1 MSESQEPKLFGE
13 GHPASDFILEW
24 WDSLKKNKGDRAE
37 LRRCK
42 NLKDVEST
50 STYMR
55 CYWKLL
61 KSIDQKEKKTSWD
74 QAAIIIGLASHIE
87 DNVTKY
93 RQKDE
98 DGKEAEKDFYFG
110 YQLAMQKGLENK
122 NPKLSE
128 LRFRRLLK
136 IKNRDREKLYHF
148 LVQVIR
154 MLEKKVNMLDLLSI
168 AYFWGDTT
176 KTNLAYKYYEKANL
190 EK

>member
-1 MSESQEPKLFGE
+1 MTELKNPRLFEE
-13 GHPASDFILEW
+13 GHPASDYILEW
-24 WDSLKKNKGDRAE
+24 WVDLKQNKGARAE

-42 NLKDVEST
+42 NLKDVESA
-50 STYMR
+50 SAYMR

-61 KSIDQKEKKTSWD
+61 KSFDQKEKKPSWN

-98 DGKEAEKDFYFG
+98 YGKEEEKDFYFG
-110 YQLAMQKGLENK
+110 YQLATQRGLENK

-136 IKNRDREKLYHF
+136 IKDRENLYHF
-148 LVQVIR
+148 LIQVIR
-154 MLEKKVNMLDLLSI
+154 MLDKRVNLLNLLSI
-168 AYFWGDTT
+168 AYFWGDKA
-176 KTNLAYKYYEKANL
+176 KTSLAYKYYEKANL
-190 EK
+190 DN